1 MLLVEE
7 GQRPPLPAN
16 LPAAVLPRAAGVPAE
31 PTAAARTL
39 LPWPGLVD
47 IEHTA
52 IEFAPI
58 ESRNCALS
66 FSIIAHFDKSKAPG
80 PAGVAVRHEVHALNS
95 PVRLEHGSKRIF
107 SGPEAKV
114 SDKYI
119 LQVFLFFLRST
130 EQQMKAQ
137 G

>member
-1 MLLVEE
+1 MLLAAE

-31 PTAAARTL
+31 PAARTL
-39 LPWPGLVD
+39 FLWPGLVD
-47 IEHTA
+47 IEHAA
-52 IEFAPI
+52 IDFAPI

-107 SGPEAKV
+107 SRPEAKV
-114 SDKYI
+114 PDKYI

>member
-31 PTAAARTL
+31 PTAARTRFL
-39 LPWPGLVD
+39 WPGFVD
-47 IEHTA
+47 IEHAA

-80 PAGVAVRHEVHALNS
+80 PAGVAVRHEVHAVNS

>member
-1 MLLVEE
+1 MLLVAE
-7 GQRPPLPAN
+7 GQRPPLPPN

-31 PTAAARTL
+31 PTAARTL
-39 LPWPGLVD
+39 FLWPGLVD
-47 IEHTA
+47 IEHA
-52 IEFAPI
+52 AVEFAPI

-80 PAGVAVRHEVHALNS
+80 PAGVAVSHEVHAVNS

-130 EQQMKAQ
+130 EQQIKAQ

>member
-1 MLLVEE
+1 MLLAAE

-16 LPAAVLPRAAGVPAE
+16 LPAAVLPRAAGVPTE
-31 PTAAARTL
+31 TTAARARFL
-39 LPWPGLVD
+39 WPGFVH
-47 IEHTA
+47 IEHAA

-66 FSIIAHFDKSKAPG
+66 FSVIAHFDKSKAPG

-119 LQVFLFFLRST
+119 LQAFLFFLRST

>member
-1 MLLVEE
+1 MLLAAE

-31 PTAAARTL
+31 PTAARARFL
-39 LPWPGLVD
+39 WPGFVH
-47 IEHTA
+47 IEHAA